1 MGFFDSIAD
10 GFRQFTGGVDPE
22 LMTTGLLARGEITGI
37 SLSGTTMTVMN
48 GPVERNCT
56 FTLRVMMDGRP
67 PFDATVTQRVQEIFI
82 AQLQQPGVAVAVR
95 VDPNDQ
101 SKVAI
106 DFGTEPPVVNLP
118 ESTGPGSAQD
128 ILANGKPI
136 TVVLVAN
143 QPIGVNNHAGHP
155 VQALTLTVATGV
167 PEPYQIQVGN
177 AVPPSALPLL
187 FPGSKLHAKLGAGP
201 NDVVVDWAA
210 GAAS

>member
-10 GFRQFTGGVDPE
+10 GFRQFTGGVDQE
-22 LMTTGLLARGEITGI
+22 LLATGLLARGEILEV
-37 SLSGTTMTVMN
+37 SLSGTTLTVMN
-48 GPVERNCT
+48 GPVERSCT
-56 FTLRVMMDGRP
+56 FKVRVIMDGRP
-67 PFDATVTQRVQEIFI
+67 PYEASVTQRVQEIFI
-82 AQLQQPGVAVAVR
+82 AQLQQPGVVVAVR
-95 VDPNDQ
+95 VDPVDQ
-101 SKVAI
+101 NKIAI

-118 ESTGPGSAQD
+118 ESTGPGSAKD

-143 QPIGVNNHAGHP
+143 QPIGVNNHEGHP
-155 VQALTLTVATGV
+155 VQALTLTIATGV